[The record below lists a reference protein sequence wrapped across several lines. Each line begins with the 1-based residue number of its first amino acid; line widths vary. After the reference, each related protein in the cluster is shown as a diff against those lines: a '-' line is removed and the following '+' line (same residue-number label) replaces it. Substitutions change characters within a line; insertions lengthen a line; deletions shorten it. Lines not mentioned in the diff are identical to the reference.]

1 MRRTGILAAGLL
13 TVCLG
18 ITFSNQ
24 KAYASVMST
33 LGDVTLMDAKAG
45 KEFNRKAMDNR
56 TYADLCGDAD
66 AAGIFDLVI
75 SPIIN
80 EITGDSVKQ
89 FKEAAPNTYNALQ
102 RNAPIDVTD
111 VPGFSKTVRQAASGD
126 STGAL
131 QKVGKKFI
139 NTELNSD
146 LQTIAFSAIGDAAA
160 DAMSGLFGISYATDQ
175 ALEIG
180 SAAASTFDTQ
190 IPWPINIDFF
200 GSSDEGDKKAYA
212 SNAAPAA
219 KIKSTDWVDGF
230 LSPRQEQES
239 SIAAEKAS
247 SRTSSGH
254 VDGFSKGE
262 TKSDFEKFVDGVT
275 GVFVREDTEA
285 ESAKLGSSREAAGPG
300 GGPGSSVPR
309 GSWWPFGAKQY
320 VREVSVT
327 SGEYGGST
335 KTIEYHYDSSGKL
348 QYMDW
353 NCVNHDGRHGPVG
366 GRVYYE
372 CDQNGR
378 WLRDYSNERGLD
390 EENYHYDESGRLTGS
405 EDTYTEKYTETG
417 ENGTLKEY
425 GTTRYEYDQEGKII
439 RKIRVSGSD
448 EQYQSDGVS
457 SEEHTSCTEIGT
469 YTYDS
474 SGVLQSYEGNLSHT
488 DSYRDIDLETGEETT
503 DSFTYTETISSAYY
517 YGC

>member
-1 MRRTGILAAGLL
+1 MKRTGILAAGLL

-18 ITFSNQ
+18 MAFSNLT
-24 KAYASVMST
+24 AYAFAIST
-33 LGDVTLMDAKAG
+33 QLVDISLMNAEEG
-45 KEFNRKAMDNR
+45 KKFNQRAMDNR
-56 TYADLCGDAD
+56 TYADLCGNAD
-66 AAGIFDLVI
+66 APGVFDLVI

-111 VPGFSKTVRQAASGD
+111 IPGFSKTVRQAASGD

-160 DAMSGLFGISYATDQ
+160 YAVSGLFGISYATDQ

-200 GSSDEGDKKAYA
+200 GSSGSENKNAYSADAA
-212 SNAAPAA
+212 SAAN
-219 KIKSTDWVDGF
+219 ISYTSRERGF
-230 LSPRQEQES
+230 LTPSQIQESS
-239 SIAAEKAS
+239 SIAAEEASWKAAN
-247 SRTSSGH
+247 GI
-254 VDGFSKGE
+254 VDGISHTGTE
-262 TKSDFEKFVDGVT
+262 SEKKNFWDGIT
-275 GVFVREDTEA
+275 GGFVREDTEA

-353 NCVNHDGRHGPVG
+353 NCVNQDGRHGPVG

-405 EDTYTEKYTETG
+405 EDTYTETG

-448 EQYQSDGVS
+448 EQYQSDGFS
-457 SEEHTSCTEIGT
+457 SEDHTSCTETGT

-503 DSFTYTETISSAYY
+503 DSFTYTETISSTYY
-517 YGC
+517 Y